1 MANKVFISYASLDQ
15 TEATKLVGEIER
27 RGIPCWISNRDI
39 APGADYQQSIVAAVQ
54 SAGAFLLLFTE
65 NANRSVEI
73 PRELALAGKY
83 RKTVVPARMQ
93 DILPTGAF
101 EYPLTSA
108 QYIDL
113 FRDFDVNL
121 AALCQRLA
129 ELSQLDAATRSRV
142 DAAARR
148 AAATARLRRV
158 ATTARRWATGVAAA
172 AVALA
177 VLVGGVWVWRHLAMP
192 AAGMSAGTS
201 AGTSGGTAA
210 GGEAAPAGPVASVP
224 MPAGGGAAI
233 AALPPGP
240 APAPAVLSADAGG
253 ATSPVPPTPVEDAD
267 LDRAFRAQVTAAAA
281 GGPYATGT
289 YGTVD
294 GTRYALD
301 GPCVSLPGRTTWS
314 LRRLAATPAQTPFTA
329 VWTTGPAAGHPDLA
343 NTKATAL
350 PAGYDYGVA
359 DDNGRRG
366 LIRLQQIGG
375 ALTIAEYGDPNDPP
389 TTPSQKLTLARVP

>member
-1 MANKVFISYASLDQ
+1 MPNKVFISYASLDQ

-129 ELSQLDAATRSRV
+129 ELSQLDAATRSRADAAV
-142 DAAARR
+142 RKAAAAAARR
-148 AAATARLRRV
+148 RALATAK
-158 ATTARRWATGVAAA
+158 RWATGVAAA

-177 VLVGGVWVWRHLAMP
+177 VLVGGVWVYRHLATPAGGPML
-192 AAGMSAGTS
+192 AAGA
-201 AGTSGGTAA
+201 SGPTA
-210 GGEAAPAGPVASVP
+210 GGGGGDATPAASVP
-224 MPAGGGAAI
+224 MPAGGGGDAAV
-233 AALPPGP
+233 PPGP
-240 APAPAVLSADAGG
+240 PPGPAVLSADAGG
-253 ATSPVPPTPVEDAD
+253 QTSPMPPTPVEDAD

-294 GTRYALD
+294 GTRYVLD

-366 LIRLQQIGG
+366 LVRLQQIGG